1 MPSWQQIG
9 IVLFRHLAI
18 GCGACKGILIQNI
31 RDTAMWNIKWFMRM
45 TKWAR
50 NPPSTRHVIFV
61 FSIVALGLAI
71 AGIEKFV
78 GWPEFMTIERTPK
91 RVKINPVST
100 D

>member
-1 MPSWQQIG
+1 
-9 IVLFRHLAI
+9 
-18 GCGACKGILIQNI
+18 
-31 RDTAMWNIKWFMRM
+31 MRM

-50 NPPSTRHVIFV
+50 NPQSTRRMIFV
-61 FSIVALGLAI
+61 FSILALGLAI

-91 RVKINPVST
+91 RVKISPVST

>member
-1 MPSWQQIG
+1 
-9 IVLFRHLAI
+9 
-18 GCGACKGILIQNI
+18 
-31 RDTAMWNIKWFMRM
+31 
-45 TKWAR
+45 
-50 NPPSTRHVIFV
+50 VIFV

-78 GWPEFMTIERTPK
+78 GWPEFMTIERKPK